1 MSLLRRWPYIKQDLY
16 DRFICSEQKVAAER
30 PRPASDT
37 RRVTVAIPHYNRGAL
52 IHQTLHNV
60 LKDGRVSEII
70 IVDDGSKPE
79 HYEELRQC
87 VSSLDRAGKVQI
99 HRREE
104 NRGALWTKM
113 ECVEKSTNSWVVLL
127 DADNTLFRS
136 YLDGIFA
143 MTAWEADTIYC
154 PSRAFPH
161 FDFRELAGRTID
173 FEAACDLSRTGLLRR
188 VYIINDG
195 NYFLNRASYLETLAT
210 LRDIRHDVADVMVV
224 NYLWLSQ
231 GKKLHMMPGAV
242 YCHRL
247 SASSF
252 WSRTASSSRD
262 RVLALFARFDKGLRW
277 DDEVA
282 AALQS
287 RY

>member
-1 MSLLRRWPYIKQDLY
+1 MSIAKRLPYFKQDLY
-16 DRFICSEQKVAAER
+16 DRFFCTAGGLSGSPTHAPVPGRSI
-30 PRPASDT
+30 
-37 RRVTVAIPHYNRGAL
+37 TVAIPHYNRGAL
-52 IHQTLHNV
+52 IHQALHNA
-60 LKDGRVSEII
+60 LRDQRVNEIV
-70 IVDDGSKPE
+70 IVDDGSTPE
-79 HYEELRQC
+79 QYALLKQTVERFNTTRKIHL
-87 VSSLDRAGKVQI
+87 

-104 NRGALWTKM
+104 NRGAMWTKM
-113 ECVEKSTNSWVVLL
+113 ECVEKSTNPWVVLL

-136 YLDGIFA
+136 YLDEIFA
-143 MTAWEADTIYC
+143 MAAWEADTIYC

-195 NYFLNRASYLETLAT
+195 NYFLNRTSYLETLAT

-262 RVLALFARFDKGLRW
+262 RVLALFERFDKGLRW

>member
-1 MSLLRRWPYIKQDLY
+1 MSFLRRWPYIKQDLY
-16 DRFICSEQKVAAER
+16 DRFVCAEHKVASAPSR
-30 PRPASDT
+30 SAGDV

-52 IHQTLHNV
+52 IHQALHNV
-60 LKDGRVSEII
+60 LKDERVSEII

-79 HYEELRQC
+79 HYEGLRQC
-87 VSSLDRAGKVQI
+87 VNRLDRAGKVQI

-104 NRGALWTKM
+104 NRGAMWTKM
-113 ECVEKSTNSWVVLL
+113 ECVEKSSNPWVVLL

-136 YLDGIFA
+136 YLDEIFVLP
-143 MTAWEADTIYC
+143 AWDAQTIYC

-173 FEAACDLSRTGLLRR
+173 FDAACDLSRAGVLRR

-195 NYFLNRASYLETLAT
+195 NYFLNRASYLDTLAT

-231 GKKLHMMPGAV
+231 GKGLYMMPGAV

-247 SASSF
+247 SSSSF

-262 RVLALFARFDKGLRW
+262 RVLALFERFDKGLRW

-282 AALQS
+282 TALQS